1 MTKIKH
7 LRDVYRFPNFV
18 PETTVKGI
26 FGDPMALVI
35 RLRRRQ
41 KKHFAG
47 SAGGVGQRH
56 TIKSSVTLVTLVRLI
71 DVFICVLKLGEFPVT
86 SVTA

>member
-1 MTKIKH
+1 MTKSKH
-7 LRDVYRFPNFV
+7 LRDVYRFTNFV
-18 PETTVKGI
+18 PESSVTGI

-47 SAGGVGQRH
+47 SAGEAGQRH
-56 TIKSSVTLVTLVRLI
+56 TIKRSVTFVTSARLI
-71 DVFICVLKLGEFPVT
+71 DVFICVLNLGELPVT
-86 SVTA
+86 SATA